1 MEKICYLF
9 MGGGII
15 LLLLFLAPLFQNG
28 IVNIGTVTGVIL
40 AALLFFYGVFWR
52 KVHLFLHG
60 LSQHTGGKIL
70 LIIIGVVTAA
80 VVCVALIETVWMV
93 RAAENRPTE
102 HGVPAI
108 VLGCKVKGSK
118 PSRVLTERLE
128 AAYDY
133 LVSEPAAIAILSGG
147 KGEDE
152 EISEAGCMYEYL
164 TARGIEEN
172 RLILEDA
179 STNTR
184 ENLAFSKEI
193 LSKRNLGMEVT
204 IITSGFHEYRANDM
218 AEKLGLKSY
227 SAPAHTGILYFP
239 TYYVR
244 ELYGILYYKLVNGM
258 EN

>member
-15 LLLLFLAPLFQNG
+15 LLFLFLAPLFQNG
-28 IVNIGTVTGVIL
+28 IVNIGTVTGVIF
-40 AALLFFYGVFWR
+40 AALLFFYGLLWK
-52 KVHLFLHG
+52 KVHLFLRVM
-60 LSQHTGGKIL
+60 SQHTGGKIFL
-70 LIIIGVVTAA
+70 SIIGVAAAA
-80 VVCVALIETVWMV
+80 VVCVALVETVWMV

-102 HGVPAI
+102 HGMTAI
-108 VLGCKVKGSK
+108 VLGCKVKGRK

-128 AAYDY
+128 AACDY
-133 LVSEPAAIAILSGG
+133 LKSEPDAVAILSGG

-164 TARGIEEN
+164 TAHGIAED
-172 RLILEDA
+172 RLILEDM

-193 LSKRNLGMEVT
+193 LRKRQLGMEVT
-204 IITSGFHEYRANDM
+204 IITSGFHEYRANKM

-227 SAPAHTGILYFP
+227 STPAHTGILYFP